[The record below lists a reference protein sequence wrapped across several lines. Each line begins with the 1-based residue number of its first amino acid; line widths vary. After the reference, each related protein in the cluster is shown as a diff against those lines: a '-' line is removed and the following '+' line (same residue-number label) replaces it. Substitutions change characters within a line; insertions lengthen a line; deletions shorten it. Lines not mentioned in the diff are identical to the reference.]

1 MEIRQLTY
9 LQKVL
14 QRKDGHWTR
23 VTLNI
28 LEEKNV
34 GWAKQ
39 INQTLD
45 RWGLE
50 TEWKLIA
57 KKSSGQWRKEVK
69 DAAEKMNLE
78 RLKEEC
84 QSKNRGETKQKT
96 KTASLEKV
104 LSHEMY
110 ERAPHP
116 FIFRNQT
123 MIFTRALIMGRYGML
138 QCANNFSN
146 KYGSKEC
153 KQCSQID
160 DETHRIN
167 HCPKWSR
174 INQSESDDEVVF
186 NNIYSDDYEKCLEV
200 VKRIV
205 SMWDLANGRNEMREG
220 L

>member
-1 MEIRQLTY
+1 
-9 LQKVL
+9 
-14 QRKDGHWTR
+14 
-23 VTLNI
+23 
-28 LEEKNV
+28 
-34 GWAKQ
+34 
-39 INQTLD
+39 
-45 RWGLE
+45 
-50 TEWKLIA
+50 
-57 KKSSGQWRKEVK
+57 
-69 DAAEKMNLE
+69 
-78 RLKEEC
+78 
-84 QSKNRGETKQKT
+84 
-96 KTASLEKV
+96 
-104 LSHEMY
+104 MY

-138 QCANNFSN
+138 QC
-146 KYGSKEC
+146 
-153 KQCSQID
+153 SQID

-174 INQSESDDEVVF
+174 INQSESDDKVVF